1 MLNRRNPEA
10 KMSLGGH
17 LKEFRNRLFWS
28 AAFIFAGTVA
38 GWFMFEP
45 VFQILQAP
53 VIELAQNRGINATLN
68 IGTVAG
74 AFDLQLQVSIF
85 LGVIMTSPIWLF
97 NTWAFITPGLKKR
110 ERKFTLAFVFTAVP
124 LFLAGCAL
132 AWVSLPGFIAT
143 LIGFT
148 PTGAANVINANE
160 YILFTLRI
168 LLVFGIAFVLPVVL
182 VLLNFAGIVT
192 AKGILK
198 SWRLAVFIIAVVA
211 ALATPTADPMSMF
224 LVMVPLLLLYF
235 VAAAITAVNDKR
247 RSRKQEAIEL
257 ELSND

>member
-1 MLNRRNPEA
+1 
-10 KMSLGGH
+10 
-17 LKEFRNRLFWS
+17 
-28 AAFIFAGTVA
+28 
-38 GWFMFEP
+38 
-45 VFQILQAP
+45 
-53 VIELAQNRGINATLN
+53 
-68 IGTVAG
+68 
-74 AFDLQLQVSIF
+74 
-85 LGVIMTSPIWLF
+85 
-97 NTWAFITPGLKKR
+97 
-110 ERKFTLAFVFTAVP
+110 
-124 LFLAGCAL
+124 
-132 AWVSLPGFIAT
+132 
-143 LIGFT
+143 
-148 PTGAANVINANE
+148 
-160 YILFTLRI
+160 
-168 LLVFGIAFVLPVVL
+168 